1 MRSQTPAWSAA
12 HVVVATGRGTR
23 QGRRALHRKHH
34 ARATLKALAGHDE
47 IDGCIPA
54 RACKGDEALAKFNK
68 AGIHIEDLGDRLQVE
83 GAASFVKSWNELLQC
98 IASKSDALKA
108 A

>member
-1 MRSQTPAWSAA
+1 
-12 HVVVATGRGTR
+12 V
-23 QGRRALHRKHH
+23 
-34 ARATLKALAGHDE
+34 
-47 IDGCIPA
+47 
-54 RACKGDEALAKFNK
+54 LAKFNK

-98 IASKSDALKA
+98 IASKSEALRA